1 MKFIGLAIISLLLI
15 IITLVTLAII
25 FFSLDPSV
33 KYLKYTEEELAE
45 MLKDS
50 LEKDLHKKSKDIYGQ
65 LDIRD
70 CQMDESKK
78 VMDMYLKK
86 YDL

>member
-15 IITLVTLAII
+15 IIVLLTIAVV
-25 FFSLDPSV
+25 FFSLDPNV

-50 LEKDLHKKSKDIYGQ
+50 LEKDLHKKSKEIYGQ

-78 VMDMYLKK
+78 VMDMYLRK
-86 YDL
+86 YDI